1 MKRRK
6 FLLDSTKAGTILP
19 AAMAGVFV
27 SPAALAS
34 SEHKEANAGAAFQQG
49 EVVIERYAE
58 GKPHAGKVLAA
69 IQPHCDDIA
78 IFAGGTVAK
87 LIAEGYTGYMI
98 RTSNDDAAGAGTTD
112 GEIIRNNEIAND
124 ATSAALGLKKV
135 FNLGYRNHR
144 MEEYNIQ
151 ELKGRLI
158 FLFRLLKVDTVIC
171 YDPWGQ
177 YEENPDH
184 YVTAKAVEAAC
195 WQAGSRDYPE
205 QLEVLQS
212 HSVKEKYY
220 FARGPQIV
228 NRVVDIGKFVDT
240 KVNSNVV
247 IKSQGP
253 GGDAGSRLR
262 KQLMAEGKKLA
273 LLGNDDATANF
284 NYVKQFTLDIDSQ
297 YLRGVPSDKEVGKK
311 YGLEWAEQ
319 FHYIGAP
326 VSKIKEYVAKNVGK

>member
-1 MKRRK
+1 MKRRR
-6 FLLDSTKAGTILP
+6 FLNDSIKASTIIP
-19 AAMAGVFV
+19 ALGASAVVPAMAAQSKTEGSAHV
-27 SPAALAS
+27 PLPGN
-34 SEHKEANAGAAFQQG
+34 EI
-49 EVVIERYAE
+49 VIEKFTE

-98 RTSNDDAAGAGTTD
+98 RTSNDDATGAGASV
-112 GEIIRNNEIAND
+112 GEQVLNNEIAND
-124 ATSAALGLKKV
+124 ATAAALGLKKV
-135 FNLGYRNHR
+135 YNLGYRNHR

-151 ELKGRLI
+151 EIKGRLI
-158 FLFRLLKVDTVIC
+158 FLFRLLKVDTIIC
-171 YDPWGQ
+171 YDPWSS

-195 WQAGSRDYPE
+195 WEAGSHDYPE
-205 QLEVLQS
+205 QLEVVKPY
-212 HSVKEKYY
+212 SVREKYY

-228 NRVVDIGKFVDT
+228 NRAVDITRFVDT
-240 KVNSNVV
+240 KVKSNVV

-253 GGDAGSRLR
+253 GGDAGANLR
-262 KQLMAEGKKLA
+262 KKLAAEGKSLS

-284 NYVKQFTLDIDSQ
+284 NYVKHFVLDIDSEH
-297 YLRGVPSDKEVGKK
+297 LRGVPSDKEIGKR

-319 FHYIGAP
+319 FHYIGP
-326 VSKIKEYVAKNVGK
+326 IVSKIPDYIKKNS